1 MVSFLIDL
9 MIYGIIFTLIGLAL
23 AIFIFF
29 MTYDPLSP
37 FLEEKLAEREARRS
51 FERNDEDSNY

>member
-1 MVSFLIDL
+1 MAAFLIDL
-9 MIYGIIFTLIGLAL
+9 MIYGSLFTFIGLAL
-23 AIFIFF
+23 VIFIFA

-51 FERNDEDSNY
+51 FERDHEDSDF